1 MQERSAMVLEYATTL
16 NNLSITE
23 KVMNLIF
30 NDKAKLILGCVLM
43 GRIFQLI
50 KFLCYQADT
59 INNVSYFHLKF
70 QTRCENIH
78 CWSKI
83 KAAKNLYCSGF
94 IYCDL
99 ENIHEV

>member
-16 NNLSITE
+16 NYLSITE

-43 GRIFQLI
+43 GRICQLI

-59 INNVSYFHLKF
+59 INKVSYFQSKF
-70 QTRCENIH
+70 
-78 CWSKI
+78 
-83 KAAKNLYCSGF
+83 
-94 IYCDL
+94 
-99 ENIHEV
+99 